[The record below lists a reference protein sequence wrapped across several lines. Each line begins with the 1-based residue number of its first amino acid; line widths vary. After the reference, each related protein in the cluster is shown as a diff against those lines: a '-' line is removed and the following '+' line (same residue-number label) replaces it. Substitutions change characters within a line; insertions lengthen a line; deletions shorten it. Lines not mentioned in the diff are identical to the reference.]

1 MVTETKKE
9 KNGNSKQHQSNIESN
24 WSLSKLNI
32 KYRIDFMVNFQIIEN
47 IGGQIK
53 IWKILL
59 WKSKLIFKIIIFIY
73 FFISQKLSLNQRNKF
88 TDIF

>member
-1 MVTETKKE
+1 MVTETKIE

-59 WKSKLIFKIIIFIY
+59 WKSKLIFKIIIFIN

>member
-1 MVTETKKE
+1 MVTETKIE

-32 KYRIDFMVNFQIIEN
+32 KYRIGFMVNFQIIEN

-59 WKSKLIFKIIIFIY
+59 WKSKLIFKIIIFIN